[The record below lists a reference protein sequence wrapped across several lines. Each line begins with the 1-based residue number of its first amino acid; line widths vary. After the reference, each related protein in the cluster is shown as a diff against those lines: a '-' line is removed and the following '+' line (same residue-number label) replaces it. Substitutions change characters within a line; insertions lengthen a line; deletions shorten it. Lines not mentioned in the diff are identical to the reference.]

1 METEEERDRSRPDS
15 DGIRKRIR
23 RIASLGPGGLFA
35 GRYKVLESLGSGGAG
50 EVYRAL
56 DTTAGIDV
64 ALKIL
69 YPGAEPSH
77 DLERLRREVRIL
89 RSLRHPGI
97 VKIFDIGEVDGVL
110 YAVSELLEGES
121 LAERLRRD
129 GALPAGEAER
139 ILRRVLEALATAHA
153 AGVVH
158 RDIKPANIFLAS
170 GAREE
175 ARSVLLL
182 DFGLARSSEDSS
194 LTATGHFVGTPEYCA
209 PEQVRGRTAVS
220 PATDLYA
227 CGITLWAMLSGKPP
241 FRGDSQFDVLNAHV
255 NAPPPPAKREM
266 PHAPPRLRAF
276 ALACLE
282 KTVADRPPDAAEA
295 LRMLDTPV
303 SLWKRGRF
311 LRSAARRFARRK
323 GALGLLAA
331 MSLAALA
338 AVVYAGLW
346 LLTPIG
352 VRHQGKQVLWKTR
365 SGWEI
370 ASSPFEQPVASIRMV
385 GSWLGPFGKAYVG
398 VWSQAVEGKPWRAHP
413 PFPPMLYFTRNVL
426 AGARPV
432 FSSGSARA
440 LEEGFYP
447 NFDPAYVPST
457 LLDVPGVALG
467 DGPRL
472 VLDAVHVVS
481 SPARLV
487 GSDETGRIWF
497 TYDHPG
503 LLPRLATLPRES
515 GPPLIIAA
523 GTNYLLGPRNVVV
536 ALPAA
541 ELPPGQGPPYVG
553 PHLREE
559 TSAYYLFLPRV
570 TQFDT
575 RLRLEGETGVVELE
589 GRSPL
594 RFHAA
599 TGIPTE
605 ASDRGGLSEQAWDAR
620 RRRLLEAL
628 FKASDL
634 RDAGQSEAGARLLED
649 FAAERV
655 GSPEL
660 LSVALYRAARIRM
673 RQAAM
678 PDDPRASR
686 TAILEQALD
695 DVARAIAIESQPRVP
710 SHYQINQADLLL
722 RLGRASEA
730 RRILDDW
737 ITGPS
742 AAGDYYYSWMLLEWR
757 AGEDPPLSRV
767 LASLP
772 DDSRSS
778 WPPLIRLAYAV
789 HRADYAT
796 GRAEA
801 EKLNARQVQ
810 LDTQHYWAARIYLDG
825 TNPDP
830 AAALAHL
837 DRAEESFKTGFQ
849 LPLVAASLRAKLL
862 LDPAHPPD
870 ASAVERARRDL
881 DYTAECAAAS
891 VECLAMLEYGERD
904 LAAVTA
910 ANARAQKGSDITGVT
925 RFAGWH
931 R

>member
-1 METEEERDRSRPDS
+1 MGTEEENETSRPDS

-35 GRYKVLESLGSGGAG
+35 GRYEVLESLGSGGAG

-77 DLERLRREVRIL
+77 DLDRLRREVRIL

-175 ARSVLLL
+175 AGTVLLL

-209 PEQVRGRTAVS
+209 PEQVRGRTEVS

-241 FRGDSQFDVLNAHV
+241 FRGDSQFDVLSAHV

-282 KTVADRPPDAAEA
+282 KSMADRPPDAGEA
-295 LRMLDTPV
+295 LRILDTPV

-311 LRSAARRFARRK
+311 LRSAVRRFARRK
-323 GALGLLAA
+323 RALAA
-331 MSLAALA
+331 LAVVALAALA
-338 AVVYAGLW
+338 AIVYVGLW
-346 LLTPIG
+346 LLTPVT
-352 VRHQGKQVLWKTR
+352 VRHQGKQVFWQTR

-370 ASSPFEQPVASIRMV
+370 SSRPFEQPVASVGMG
-385 GSWLGPFGKAYVG
+385 GSWLGPFGKAYIG
-398 VWSQAVEGKPWRAHP
+398 LRGQAVEGKPWRVHP
-413 PFPPMLYFTRNVL
+413 PFPPMLYFTSNLL

-432 FSSGSARA
+432 FSSASKAA
-440 LEEGFYP
+440 LEEGFYGQ
-447 NFDPAYVPST
+447 FDAAYAPGA
-457 LLDVPGVALG
+457 LLVLPDVARGE
-467 DGPRL
+467 GPRL
-472 VLDAVHVVS
+472 VVEAAHAVLD
-481 SPARLV
+481 PARLV
-487 GSDETGRIWF
+487 GTDEAGRIWF
-497 TYDHPG
+497 VYNHPG
-503 LLPRLATLPRES
+503 PLPRLARFSPAS
-515 GPPLIIAA
+515 GPPLILAA
-523 GTNYLLGPRNVVV
+523 GANYLLGPRSVVV
-536 ALPAA
+536 ALRAG
-541 ELPPGQGPPYVG
+541 ELAPGQGPPYTG
-553 PHLREE
+553 PLTREE
-559 TSAYYLFLPRV
+559 SSAYYLFLPWARENS
-570 TQFDT
+570 T
-575 RLRLEGETGVVELE
+575 RLRLEGETGVVEIE
-589 GRSPL
+589 GRSPI

-605 ASDRGGLSEQAWDAR
+605 ASERGGLTEQAWDAR

-628 FKASDL
+628 FEASAL
-634 RDAGQSEAGARLLED
+634 RESGKSEAGARLLEE
-649 FAAERV
+649 FTAERV

-660 LSVALYRAARIRM
+660 LSIALYRAARIRM
-673 RQAAM
+673 RQAAR
-678 PDDPRASR
+678 PEDPKARQA
-686 TAILEQALD
+686 AILEQALD
-695 DVARAIAIESQPRVP
+695 DVTRAIALEEQPRVP
-710 SHYQINQADLLL
+710 PLYPIVQADLLL

-730 RRILDDW
+730 RKILNDW
-737 ITGPS
+737 ITSPS
-742 AAGDYYYSWMLLEWR
+742 AMGQFFYQWMLLEWR
-757 AGEDPPLSRV
+757 AGEDPSPSRV
-767 LASLP
+767 LAGSP
-772 DDSRSS
+772 EDTSP
-778 WPPLIRLAYAV
+778 WQTLIRLADAF

-801 EKLNARQVQ
+801 EKLNEQQ
-810 LDTQHYWAARIYLDG
+810 IQFDSQHYWAARIYLDG
-825 TNPDP
+825 PSPDP
-830 AAALAHL
+830 SAALAHL
-837 DRAEESFKTGFQ
+837 DRAEESFKTGVHV
-849 LPLVAASLRAKLL
+849 PLVAARLRAQLL
-862 LDPAHPPD
+862 RDPGHPPD
-870 ASAVERARRDL
+870 ASAIERARRDL
-881 DYTAECAAAS
+881 DDTAECAAAS
-891 VECLAMLEYGERD
+891 TDCLTLLEYAERD
-904 LAAVTA
+904 LAAVTGA
-910 ANARAQKGSDITGVT
+910 LGLRLGSDITGVT
-925 RFAGWH
+925 PRTGDH